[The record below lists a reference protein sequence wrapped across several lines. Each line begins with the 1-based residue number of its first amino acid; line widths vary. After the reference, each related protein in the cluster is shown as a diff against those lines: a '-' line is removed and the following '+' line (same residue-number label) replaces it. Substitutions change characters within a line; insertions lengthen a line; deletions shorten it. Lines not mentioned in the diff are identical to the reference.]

1 MKNKII
7 AAVLLLGTAAF
18 AAFALAAELQLL
30 PEAWTEFAPFAFVAL
45 GVLLLILAWRSW
57 PNLMAWA
64 FKQEDRESMK

>member
-1 MKNKII
+1 MKNKLIV
-7 AAVLLLGTAAF
+7 AVLLLGALALVTVG
-18 AAFALAAELQLL
+18 LAAELHLL
-30 PEAWTEFAPFAFVAL
+30 SDACADLAPYAFVAG

>member
-7 AAVLLLGTAAF
+7 TAVLLLGMV
-18 AAFALAAELQLL
+18 ALAAFGVAAELHLL
-30 PEAWTEFAPFAFVAL
+30 PEAWTEIAPFSFVAL
-45 GVLLLILAWRSW
+45 GVLLLLFAWRCW

>member
-7 AAVLLLGTAAF
+7 AAVLLLGTLAF
-18 AAFALAAELQLL
+18 AVFALAAELHLL

-45 GVLLLILAWRSW
+45 GILLLILAWRCW

-64 FKQEDRESMK
+64 FKQEDKESLK

>member
-7 AAVLLLGTAAF
+7 TAVLLLGMV
-18 AAFALAAELQLL
+18 ALAAFGAAAELHLL
-30 PEAWTEFAPFAFVAL
+30 PEAWMGIAPFAFVAL
-45 GVLLLILAWRSW
+45 GALLLLLAWRCW

>member
-7 AAVLLLGTAAF
+7 AAVLLLGTLAF

-30 PEAWTEFAPFAFVAL
+30 PEAWTELAPYAFIAL
-45 GVLLLILAWRSW
+45 GVLLLVIAWRCW
-57 PNLMAWA
+57 PNLLAWA